1 MALEGLFEWEPPG
14 LCFLRELYDT
24 PCESV
29 LRQCHK
35 AWVCSLNLLRTH
47 YLEITSLK
55 TTSVCM
61 FGVPDSPICRITQGP
76 AWGGPGL
83 SPKPCLLYF
92 SPSHWATE
100 IPARQ
105 TCSCC
110 LKAFLLLFPSARN
123 MLFLH
128 NYSSWL
134 TPIPPMGF
142 SSRKTFLPSPSKKGW
157 ARAPPYAAPLSHFI
171 FGHEIHYDL
180 KSFKISSYLFV
191 YCLSH
196 KNGGLLRRG
205 QLDLNTSCTRTRAG
219 TLIQQVPDVTCCA
232 WYWTTAAEVPELTE
246 LTFEWKRPT
255 RPTSKQTG

>member
-1 MALEGLFEWEPPG
+1 MQRMEP
-14 LCFLRELYDT
+14 RETTKSTYMTCCIRRHGGPNTVRYLHARTDQSSSRAERWANLGETLAAWKWPSKVCLSGSHLVCAFSENYDT

-35 AWVCSLNLLRTH
+35 AWVCSLNLLHTH

-100 IPARQ
+100 ILARQ

-110 LKAFLLLFPSARN
+110 LKAFLLLFP
-123 MLFLH
+123 LPGIW
-128 NYSSWL
+128 SSS
-134 TPIPPMGF
+134 IIIV
-142 SSRKTFLPSPSKKGW
+142 R
-157 ARAPPYAAPLSHFI
+157 
-171 FGHEIHYDL
+171 D
-180 KSFKISSYLFV
+180 
-191 YCLSH
+191 
-196 KNGGLLRRG
+196 
-205 QLDLNTSCTRTRAG
+205 
-219 TLIQQVPDVTCCA
+219 
-232 WYWTTAAEVPELTE
+232 
-246 LTFEWKRPT
+246 
-255 RPTSKQTG
+255 